1 MSEVVQKVTTSV
13 FTSKI
18 SIFFKIAQ
26 NVTKYLGNFWNKI
39 CHQELSL
46 IFNNPSIGIF
56 KGNNYL
62 QLCKLFITICF
73 KVFDVKINT
82 ILSYLQ
88 QQRNI
93 ERLNLA
99 LGLVT
104 SCHGWR
110 LLAEVCSMSIGDPNK
125 SQKVGVG
132 LKQNFSRE

>member
-1 MSEVVQKVTTSV
+1 MQ
-13 FTSKI
+13 
-18 SIFFKIAQ
+18 
-26 NVTKYLGNFWNKI
+26 L
-39 CHQELSL
+39 
-46 IFNNPSIGIF
+46 
-56 KGNNYL
+56 
-62 QLCKLFITICF
+62 LCKLFRLKKEESKDSGKCLKIFITICF